1 MNDKEF
7 VFQRVQ
13 TCSIC
18 KGDIEQHRNEEGVV
32 YWTAGHNAEPVND
45 GRCCDTCNAEI
56 VIPARL
62 FIYER
67 TRLRKNL
74 GDALRNCGEFLRL
87 KAEVIENSETGQ
99 RTVTIKEE
107 EGTR

>member
-7 VFQRVQ
+7 VFQKVQ

-18 KGDIEQHRNEEGVV
+18 KGDIEQQRNEEGVV
-32 YWTAGHNAEPVND
+32 YWAAGHNAAPVND

-67 TRLRKNL
+67 TRARKN
-74 GDALRNCGEFLRL
+74 L

-107 EGTR
+107 GGQDETDN